1 MLKPWLKERCDEVM
15 LAPNGFIDLWAREH
29 YKSTIITFGKTIQD
43 ILRSHGDDPIDG
55 QEITVGLF
63 SHTRPNS
70 KGFLRQIKREFETNQ
85 LLKDLFPDILYQNPH
100 KESVKW
106 SEDDGIIVKR
116 KTNPKEATIEAWGVV
131 DGQPI
136 GKHFSLLVYDDIV
149 TAESVTTPEMIAKT
163 TEMLVLSYAL
173 GAEGGQRRFIGTRYH
188 FADTYREIIKRGT
201 AKPRIHQITIDG
213 EVTGEP
219 VLMTRER
226 VAEKRRDMGPYIF
239 SCFDKDTPV
248 LMADWSE
255 RNINKVQVGDSVVG
269 YEFGDGKRA
278 RLVPTKVIAVNNRR
292 ADAAITHFESGRF
305 IVSTPCHKFWSG
317 RVERGYAPLSVTNR
331 HGKLTSACSIYEP
344 RAMGVDVPPY
354 EAGYI
359 AAMIDGEGSI
369 SGKAV
374 HITQCRRTHPKVCE
388 RIEQALKA
396 CGLPY
401 AIHNPPSKPDIQDY
415 YLTGGRTH
423 KIRLCRML
431 GEFGKKEKIEQ
442 LIYDAGSRNLGKG
455 VKDRVVSMEPIGEII
470 VYNIQTETGNYVA
483 SGYAVKNCQMLQNPV
498 GDETQGFDRKQIRH
512 YDDINASK
520 LNVYVVFDPA
530 SGKKRTSDYSA
541 GWVIG
546 LGSDKNIYILDGVRD
561 RLSLT
566 ERTAKLFEWHRKYRP
581 MREHGVRYEKYGMQA
596 DIEHIQTKQAEEGYR
611 FDITEVG
618 GQTPKN
624 DRIKRLIP
632 YFEQGRVFMPRA
644 MLRTDYQKVTRDL
657 IQDFIEEEFVA
668 FPVPV
673 HDDML
678 DAMARMLEPDLP
690 LVWPEDVVATIRE
703 PGYNAYHMAGVY

>member
-1 MLKPWLKERCDEVM
+1 MPQASSNLSQLSSSQRSLLQGLTITASDIEAELARRVMAEKRHKCRTDLYYLLTEVLGRKDMQKPWLKERCDEVM
-15 LAPNGFIDLWAREH
+15 AEPNGRIDLWAREH

-43 ILRSHGDDPIDG
+43 ILRSHGDDPIDP
-55 QEITVGLF
+55 QEITVGIF

-70 KGFLRQIKREFETNQ
+70 KGFLRQIKREFEGNQ
-85 LLKDLFPDILYQNPH
+85 DLKDLFPDILYQNPQ

-136 GKHFSLLVYDDIV
+136 GKHFMLLVYDDIV

-201 AKPRIHQITIDG
+201 AKPRIHQITLSG
-213 EVTGEP
+213 EVDGEP

-239 SCFDKDTPV
+239 SC
-248 LMADWSE
+248 
-255 RNINKVQVGDSVVG
+255 
-269 YEFGDGKRA
+269 
-278 RLVPTKVIAVNNRR
+278 
-292 ADAAITHFESGRF
+292 
-305 IVSTPCHKFWSG
+305 
-317 RVERGYAPLSVTNR
+317 
-331 HGKLTSACSIYEP
+331 
-344 RAMGVDVPPY
+344 
-354 EAGYI
+354 
-359 AAMIDGEGSI
+359 
-369 SGKAV
+369 
-374 HITQCRRTHPKVCE
+374 
-388 RIEQALKA
+388 
-396 CGLPY
+396 
-401 AIHNPPSKPDIQDY
+401 
-415 YLTGGRTH
+415 
-423 KIRLCRML
+423 
-431 GEFGKKEKIEQ
+431 
-442 LIYDAGSRNLGKG
+442 
-455 VKDRVVSMEPIGEII
+455 
-470 VYNIQTETGNYVA
+470 
-483 SGYAVKNCQMLQNPV
+483 QMLQNPV
-498 GDETQGFDRKQIRH
+498 GDETQGFDRKHIRH
-512 YDDINASK
+512 YDEINVGK
-520 LNVYVVFDPA
+520 LNVYIVFDPA

-541 GWVIG
+541 GWVLG
-546 LGSDKNIYILDGVRD
+546 LGSDKNIYVLDGVRD

-566 ERTAKLFEWHRKYRP
+566 ERTAKLFEWHRKYKP
-581 MREHGVRYEKYGMQA
+581 MREAGVRYEKYGMQA
-596 DIEHIQTKQAEEGYR
+596 DIEHIHTKQADEGYR

-632 YFEQGRVFMPRA
+632 YFEQGRVFFPRT

-657 IQDFIEEEFVA
+657 VQDFIEEEFVA

-678 DAMARMLEPDLP
+678 DAMARLLEPDLP

-703 PGYNAYHMAGVY
+703 PGYSAMNMGGYY